1 MSKIQ
6 IINRTRSLINKT
18 LIKKVVDKILK
29 NEVGEVKVNVV
40 FVGEKCM
47 RDLNKTYRGIDSPTD
62 VLTFVYKDQDL
73 FGEIFICPRQI
84 EKNAMKYKQSYLTEM
99 IRVVIH
105 SCLHLSGYDH
115 ELSDK
120 RSKELFI
127 KQEKYLK
134 EVEGHDS

>member
-1 MSKIQ
+1 M
-6 IINRTRSLINKT
+6 
-18 LIKKVVDKILK
+18 VGKILK

>member
-6 IINRTRSLINKT
+6 IINKTRSLINKT

>member
-6 IINRTRSLINKT
+6 IINKTRSLINKT

-120 RSKELFI
+120 RSKKLFI

>member
-1 MSKIQ
+1 M
-6 IINRTRSLINKT
+6 INKT

>member
-1 MSKIQ
+1 M
-6 IINRTRSLINKT
+6 INKT

-29 NEVGEVKVNVV
+29 NEVGEVKINVV
-40 FVGEKCM
+40 FVGERYM
-47 RDLNKTYRGIDSPTD
+47 RNLNKAYRGVDSPTD

-84 EKNAMKYKQSYLTEM
+84 EKNAIKYKQSYLTEM

>member
-6 IINRTRSLINKT
+6 IINKTRSLINKT
-18 LIKKVVDKILK
+18 LIKKVVGKILK